1 MKIQVFVCNPFQEN
15 TYVVY
20 DDSGEALIID
30 PGFYDEGEFLPAKK
44 FIDGNGL
51 KLRRLLN
58 THLHLDHSM
67 GNHFIGES
75 FDIQASANKADVFL
89 QEKANG
95 QAEMFGL
102 PWRGSVPAITDFL
115 KEGDLVNVGQMNF
128 RVLEV
133 PGHTPGGV
141 AFYEKSEGAVF
152 VGDSLFCGGIGR
164 TDLPGGNENTLLNAI
179 RSKLLTLP
187 PQTLALSGHGPS
199 TTIAAEIPNLESYR

>member
-75 FDIQASANKADVFL
+75 F
-89 QEKANG
+89 
-95 QAEMFGL
+95 
-102 PWRGSVPAITDFL
+102 GS
-115 KEGDLVNVGQMNF
+115 
-128 RVLEV
+128 R
-133 PGHTPGGV
+133 
-141 AFYEKSEGAVF
+141 
-152 VGDSLFCGGIGR
+152 
-164 TDLPGGNENTLLNAI
+164 
-179 RSKLLTLP
+179 
-187 PQTLALSGHGPS
+187 
-199 TTIAAEIPNLESYR
+199 